1 MGWELEDVE
10 KPFIAQVQMLGW
22 AHIEGSLDDPAIT
35 DRSNFAEAIQ
45 ESVLRAQLRALNPRP
60 DGTPW
65 LDEARLSEAVATITR
80 LGTHKLMEANQKATE
95 LLIKGLTVEGL
106 PGWNSGRGQTI
117 RYIDWDTP
125 TNNRF
130 TVVNQYR
137 VDCPPGFNSAK
148 QFIVPDLVLLVN
160 GIPLIVVECK
170 SPSIPEPLA
179 EAVDQLRRYSNQRKA
194 AFEVDENEGNES
206 LFATNQLL
214 VATSFDQARVGCVGA
229 AFEHYAQWK
238 TVVGP
243 DGTGSEAHILACL
256 NAVIP
261 VQAGIQNNTVIPAQA
276 GIQNNAVIPA
286 QAGIQNHGTE
296 LPPRRGLSEQERLI
310 AGLLAPAHLLD
321 VIKNFLLFMQ
331 IGGQTIKSVCRY
343 PQYRAVNRA
352 IARLKTGQTRLQHG
366 EHDQRGGIIWH
377 TQGSGKS
384 LTMVFLV
391 RKMRADPALRRFKV
405 IVVTDRKDLQRQL
418 SATATLTGEIVEVAD
433 STAGVKALARRK
445 GPGLIFATIQKYRDA
460 DTAGDAPLT
469 ADDLPKVDEPKARY
483 KAAEKFE
490 VLNEDDGI
498 LVLVDEAHRTQAGD
512 LHANLL
518 AGLPNCARIGFTGTP
533 IIMGEKKR
541 THEIFGEFIDR
552 YTIKE
557 AEADGA
563 TVPVLYEGRTA
574 TGAIKD
580 GTSLD
585 ELFEDLF
592 RQHTPEELEAIK
604 QKYATKGHIFEAPAL
619 IADKARDILRHYVT
633 NILPNG
639 YKAQVV
645 AYSRL
650 AVIRYFE
657 ALRQARD
664 ALLTEAEALSPQD
677 KALDDE
683 TLCQRPPKV
692 QAVVQAWRYRETL
705 ARIEF
710 APIISGSNNDDPAWK
725 AWTDGTAH
733 EQRIKRFKKPLF
745 HTDLT
750 KTDPL
755 TFLVVKSMLLTGFD
769 APIEGVMYLDRP
781 IREAEL
787 LQAIARVNRTG
798 FGKRCGIV
806 VDYYGVAQHLKEAL
820 SAYAD
825 EDVQGTL
832 ASLRDEVPVLRDRH
846 LRVVDLFRQRG
857 IESLEDAEACI
868 EALGSERLRAEF
880 AVKLKSFLASL
891 DTVLPRPEGLPYVA
905 DAKWLAYLYARA
917 RNRYKDT
924 PILGKDVGAKV
935 RKLIDDHVISL
946 GIDPKI
952 PPIQLTDAHFI
963 QHLEHLDSADAVTS
977 RRAIAS
983 EMEHAIRSHIRKHT
997 DEDPVLYRKLSERL
1011 NDILKTLGERWDEV
1025 IAQLREIIDELRSG
1039 KASAT
1044 DAPEDLPEHCA
1055 PFLRTVLDV
1064 MYSGQT
1070 PTLDELLRLKDV
1082 TVELVEL
1089 LIQELQSNR
1098 NIWSPHKRAAQ
1109 DALNGQL
1116 FDYLMRLRPSLVGT
1130 HKAGVLADKLIEQ
1143 ARANHDKLVQL

>member
-10 KPFIAQVQMLGW
+10 KPFVAQLQALGW
-22 AHIEGSLDDPAIT
+22 IPVEGSLDVPAAT
-35 DRSNFAEAIQ
+35 SRSSFTEVYQEAVLQ
-45 ESVLRAQLRALNPRP
+45 ERLRALNPGP
-60 DGTPW
+60 DGQPW
-65 LDEARLSEAVATITR
+65 LDDARISEAVGAITR

-106 PGWNSGRGQTI
+106 PGWDGGRGQTI
-117 RYIDWDTP
+117 RYIDWDKP
-125 TNNRF
+125 DNNHF
-130 TVVNQYR
+130 AVVNQYR

-148 QFIVPDLVLLVN
+148 AFIVPDLVLLVN
-160 GIPLIVVECK
+160 GLPLVVVECK

-194 AFEVDENEGNES
+194 AFEIDDNEGNET

-214 VATSFDQARVGCVGA
+214 VATSFDEARVGCVGA
-229 AFEHYAQWK
+229 AFEHYTQWK

-243 DGTGSEAHILACL
+243 DGTGSEIE
-256 NAVIP
+256 V
-261 VQAGIQNNTVIPAQA
+261 AQTLGKTA
-276 GIQNNAVIPA
+276 
-286 QAGIQNHGTE
+286 
-296 LPPRRGLSEQERLI
+296 LSEQERLI

-321 VIKNFLLFMQ
+321 VVKNFLLFMQ
-331 IGGQTIKSVCRY
+331 VGGQTIKSVCRY
-343 PQYRAVNRA
+343 QQYRAVNRT
-352 IARLKTGQTRLQHG
+352 IARLETGKTRRQQG
-366 EHDQRGGIIWH
+366 EHDERGGIIWH

-391 RKMRADPALRRFKV
+391 RKMRADAQLRRFKV
-405 IVVTDRKDLQRQL
+405 IVVTDRKDLQSQL
-418 SATATLTGEIVEVAD
+418 SVTATLTGEVVEVAD

-445 GPGLIFATIQKYRDA
+445 GPGLIFATIQKYRDP
-460 DTAGDAPLT
+460 DTAGDSSSAPEVL
-469 ADDLPKVDEPKARY
+469 L
-483 KAAEKFE
+483 KAAEPRPSYNSSETFE
-490 VLNEDDGI
+490 VLNEDESI

-574 TGAIKD
+574 NGAIKD
-580 GTSLD
+580 GASLD

-604 QKYATKGHIFEAPAL
+604 QKYATKGHIFDAPAL

-650 AVIRYFE
+650 AAIRYFE
-657 ALRQARD
+657 ALKVARD
-664 ALLTEAEALSPQD
+664 ELLVEAQALAPQD

-683 TLCQRPPKV
+683 ALCERPPQV
-692 QAVVQAWRYRETL
+692 QAVVQAWRYGEAL

-725 AWTDGTAH
+725 TWTDGAAH
-733 EQRIKRFKKPLF
+733 EQLIKRFKKPLF
-745 HTDLT
+745 HVDAA

-755 TFLVVKSMLLTGFD
+755 AFLVVKSMLLTGFD

-825 EDVQGTL
+825 EDVAGAL
-832 ASLRDEVPVLRDRH
+832 ASLKDEVPVLRDRH

-857 IESLEDAEACI
+857 IESLNDTEACV
-868 EALGSERLRAEF
+868 EALGSEKLRAEF
-880 AVKLKSFLASL
+880 AVKLKAFLASL
-891 DTVLPRPEGLPYVA
+891 DTVLPRPEGLPYSG
-905 DAKWLAYLYARA
+905 DAKRLAYIYARA

-924 PILGKDVGAKV
+924 PVLGKDVGAKV

-952 PPIQLTDAHFI
+952 PPIQLTDAEFDTHV
-963 QHLEHLDSADAVTS
+963 A
-977 RRAIAS
+977 RAASDRAKAS

-1011 NDILKTLGERWDEV
+1011 NEILRTLGEQWNEV
-1025 IAQLREIIDELRSG
+1025 IAQLQKLVDELKSG
-1039 KASAT
+1039 KAGAA

-1064 MYSGQT
+1064 VCAGQT
-1070 PTLDELLRLKDV
+1070 PSPADLVRLKDV
-1082 TVELVEL
+1082 TVELVDL
-1089 LIQELQSNR
+1089 LIQELQLNR

-1109 DALNGQL
+1109 DELNGQL
-1116 FDYLMRLRPSLVGT
+1116 FDHLMRLRPPLVDT
-1130 HKAGVLADKLIEQ
+1130 DKAGVLADRLMEQ
-1143 ARANHDKLVQL
+1143 ARASHEKLVQV

>member
-1 MGWELEDVE
+1 MGRELEDVE
-10 KPFIAQVQMLGW
+10 KPFVAQLQSLGW
-22 AHIEGSLDDPAIT
+22 TYTEGSLDTPALT
-35 DRSNFAEAIQ
+35 GRSTFTEVIQ
-45 ESVLRAQLRALNPRP
+45 AGVLRERLRALNPGP
-60 DGTPW
+60 AHINGGQPW
-65 LDEARLSEAVATITR
+65 LDEARLSEAVAAITR

-106 PGWNSGRGQTI
+106 PGWDGGRGQTI

-125 TNNRF
+125 ANNRF

-137 VDCPPGFNSAK
+137 VDCPPGFNSGKA
-148 QFIVPDLVLLVN
+148 FIVPDLVLLVN
-160 GIPLIVVECK
+160 GLPLVVVECK
-170 SPSIPEPLA
+170 SPSIPEPLTQ
-179 EAVDQLRRYSNQRKA
+179 AVDQLRRYSNQRKA
-194 AFEVDENEGNES
+194 AFEIDDNEGSEA

-214 VATSFDQARVGCVGA
+214 VATCNDSARVGCIGA

-243 DGTGSEAHILACL
+243 DGTGSEIE
-256 NAVIP
+256 V
-261 VQAGIQNNTVIPAQA
+261 AQGLGKA
-276 GIQNNAVIPA
+276 S
-286 QAGIQNHGTE
+286 
-296 LPPRRGLSEQERLI
+296 LSEQERLI

-321 VIKNFLLFMQ
+321 VLKNFLLFMQ
-331 IGGQTIKSVCRY
+331 VGGQTIKSVCRY
-343 PQYRAVNRA
+343 QQYRAVNRA
-352 IARLKTGQTRLQHG
+352 IARLKTGRTRLQHG
-366 EHDQRGGIIWH
+366 EHDERGGIIWH

-391 RKMRADPALRRFKV
+391 RKMRVDAQLRRFKV

-418 SATATLTGEIVEVAD
+418 SVTATLTGELVEVAD
-433 STAGVKALARRK
+433 STADVKALARRK
-445 GPGLIFATIQKYRDA
+445 GPGLVFATIQKYRDA
-460 DTAGDAPLT
+460 DTVGDAPLT
-469 ADDLPKVDEPKARY
+469 ADDLPKVAQPRASY
-483 KAAEKFE
+483 KAGQPSADRFE
-490 VLNEDDGI
+490 VLNEDDSI

-574 TGAIKD
+574 NGAIKD
-580 GTSLD
+580 GASLD

-604 QKYATKGHIFEAPAL
+604 QKYATKGHIFDAPAL

-633 NILPNG
+633 HILPNG

-650 AVIRYFE
+650 AAIRYFQ
-657 ALRQARD
+657 ALKTARN
-664 ALLTEAEALSPQD
+664 ALLAEAEGLSPPD
-677 KALDDE
+677 RAVDDE
-683 TLCQRPPKV
+683 ALCQRPPQV
-692 QAVVQAWRYRETL
+692 QAVVQAWRYRDTL

-710 APIISGSNNDDPAWK
+710 APIISGSNNDHPAWET
-725 AWTDGTAH
+725 WTDGAAH
-733 EQRIKRFKKPLF
+733 EQLIKRFKKPLLLPGS
-745 HTDLT
+745 HARPE

-755 TFLVVKSMLLTGFD
+755 AFLVVKSMLLTGFD
-769 APIEGVMYLDRP
+769 APIEGVIYLDRP

-820 SAYAD
+820 AAYAD
-825 EDVQGTL
+825 EDLEGAL
-832 ASLRDEVPVLRDRH
+832 ASLRDEVLVLRERH
-846 LRVVDLFRQRG
+846 LRVVDLFRRRG
-857 IESLEDAEACI
+857 IESLDDTEACV
-868 EALGSERLRAEF
+868 EALGSEKLRAEF
-880 AVKLKSFLASL
+880 AVKLKAFLASL
-891 DTVLPRPEGLPYVA
+891 DTVLPRPEGLPYSA
-905 DAKWLAYLYARA
+905 DAKRLAYIYARA

-924 PILGKDVGAKV
+924 VVLGKDVGAKV
-935 RKLIDDHVISL
+935 RRLIDEHVISL

-952 PPIQLTDAHFI
+952 PPIQLTDAEFDTHV
-963 QHLEHLDSADAVTS
+963 A
-977 RRAIAS
+977 RAASDRAKAS

-1011 NDILKTLGERWDEV
+1011 NEILKTLGEQWNEV
-1025 IAQLREIIDELRSG
+1025 IAQLQKIIDELRTG
-1039 KASAT
+1039 KAGAA
-1044 DAPEDLPEHCA
+1044 DAPGDLPEQCA

-1064 MYSGQT
+1064 VCAGQAPT
-1070 PTLDELLRLKDV
+1070 PAERLRLNDV
-1082 TVELVEL
+1082 TVELVDL
-1089 LIQELQSNR
+1089 LVQELQGNR
-1098 NIWSPHKRAAQ
+1098 GIWSPSKRADQ
-1109 DALNGQL
+1109 DNLNGQL
-1116 FDYLMRLRPSLVGT
+1116 FEHLMRLRPPAVDAD
-1130 HKAGVLADKLIEQ
+1130 KAGVLADKLMEQ
-1143 ARANHDKLVQL
+1143 ARANHDKLLQV

>member
-10 KPFIAQVQMLGW
+10 KPFVAQLQALGW
-22 AHIEGSLDDPAIT
+22 QHIEGCIDDPSVT
-35 DRSNFAEAIQ
+35 GRTGFTEVIQ
-45 ESVLRAQLRALNPRP
+45 ESVLRDQLRALNPGP
-60 DGTPW
+60 DGAPW
-65 LDEARLSEAVATITR
+65 LDEARLAEAVSAITR
-80 LGTHKLMEANQKATE
+80 LGTHKLMEANEKASA
-95 LLIKGLTVEGL
+95 LLTRGLTVDGL
-106 PGWNSGRGQTI
+106 PGWDGGRGQTL

-125 TNNRF
+125 ASNRF
-130 TVVNQYR
+130 TVINQYR
-137 VDCPPGFNSAK
+137 VDCPQGFNSAK

-160 GIPLIVVECK
+160 GIPLVVVECK

-194 AFEVDENEGNES
+194 AFEVDDNEGNEP

-214 VATSFDQARVGCVGA
+214 VATSFDEARVGCVGA

-243 DGTGSEAHILACL
+243 DGSGSEIE
-256 NAVIP
+256 V
-261 VQAGIQNNTVIPAQA
+261 AQA
-276 GIQNNAVIPA
+276 LGKTA
-286 QAGIQNHGTE
+286 
-296 LPPRRGLSEQERLI
+296 LSEQERLI
-310 AGLLAPAHLLD
+310 AGLLTPANLLD
-321 VIKNFLLFMQ
+321 VVQNFMLVMQ
-331 IGGQTIKSVCRY
+331 AGGQTIKTVCRY
-343 PQYRAVNRA
+343 QQYRAVNRA
-352 IARLKTGQTRLQHG
+352 IVRLKSGKTRSQHG
-366 EHDQRGGIIWH
+366 ENDQRGGIIWH

-391 RKMRADPALRRFKV
+391 RKMRADAQLRRFKV
-405 IVVTDRKDLQRQL
+405 IVVTDRKDLQGQL
-418 SATATLTGEIVEVAD
+418 SVTATLTGEVVDVAE

-445 GPGLIFATIQKYRDA
+445 GPGLIFATIQKYRDP
-460 DTAGDAPLT
+460 DSAGDAPLT
-469 ADDLPKVDEPKARY
+469 ADDLPKVEEPKARY
-483 KAAEKFE
+483 KADEKFE
-490 VLNEDDGI
+490 VLNEDESI

-574 TGAIKD
+574 NGAIKD
-580 GTSLD
+580 GASLD

-592 RQHTPEELEAIK
+592 RQHSPEELEAIK
-604 QKYATKGHIFEAPAL
+604 QKYATKGHIFDAPAL

-650 AVIRYFE
+650 AAIRYFE
-657 ALRQARD
+657 ALKQARNE
-664 ALLTEAEALSPQD
+664 LLGEAEALSPED
-677 KALDDE
+677 KSLDDE
-683 TLCQRPPKV
+683 ALCQRPAKV
-692 QAVVQAWRYRETL
+692 QAVVQAWRYRDTL
-705 ARIEF
+705 AHIEF

-725 AWTDGTAH
+725 QWTDGAAH
-733 EQRIKRFKKPLF
+733 EQLIKRFKKPLF
-745 HTDLT
+745 NAKPE

-755 TFLVVKSMLLTGFD
+755 AFLVVKSMLLTGFD

-798 FGKRCGIV
+798 FGKRFGIV

-820 SAYAD
+820 AAYAD
-825 EDVQGTL
+825 EDVDGAL
-832 ASLRDEVPVLRDRH
+832 ASLKDEVLVLRDRH

-857 IESLEDAEACI
+857 IESLDDTEACI
-868 EALGSERLRAEF
+868 EALGSEKLRAEF
-880 AVKLKSFLASL
+880 AVKLKAFLASL
-891 DTVLPRPEGLPYVA
+891 DTVLPRPEGLPYSG
-905 DAKWLAYLYARA
+905 DAKRLAYIYARA

-924 PILGKDVGAKV
+924 PVLGKDVGAKV

-946 GIDPKI
+946 GVDPKI
-952 PPIQLTDAHFI
+952 PPIQLTDAEFDTHV
-963 QHLEHLDSADAVTS
+963 A
-977 RRAIAS
+977 RAANDRAKAS

-1011 NDILKTLGERWDEV
+1011 SDILKTLGEKWDEV
-1025 IAQLREIIDELRSG
+1025 IAQLQKIIDELRSG
-1039 KASAT
+1039 KAGGS
-1044 DAPEDLPEHCA
+1044 DVSSDLPGHCA

-1064 MYSGQT
+1064 VCAGAT
-1070 PTLDELLRLKDV
+1070 PTPPELLRLKDV
-1082 TVELVEL
+1082 TMELVDL
-1089 LIQELQSNR
+1089 LVQELQSNR
-1098 NIWSPHKRAAQ
+1098 EIWSPHKRAAQ
-1109 DALNGQL
+1109 EDLNTQL
-1116 FDYLMRLRPSLVGT
+1116 FEHLMRLRPPLVDED
-1130 HKAGVLADKLIEQ
+1130 KAGVLADKLMEQ

>member
-10 KPFIAQVQMLGW
+10 KPFVAQLQALGW
-22 AHIEGSLDDPAIT
+22 AHIEGSLDDPSVT
-35 DRSNFAEAIQ
+35 GRTGFAEVIQ
-45 ESVLRAQLRALNPRP
+45 ESVLREQLRALNLGA
-60 DGTPW
+60 DGTAW
-65 LDEARLSEAVATITR
+65 LDEARLSEAVAAITR
-80 LGTHKLMEANQKATE
+80 LGTHKLMETNDKATA
-95 LLIKGLTVEGL
+95 LLICGLTVEGL
-106 PGWNSGRGQTI
+106 PGWDGGRGQTI

-125 TNNRF
+125 ANNRF
-130 TVVNQYR
+130 TVINQYR

-160 GIPLIVVECK
+160 GIPLVVVECK
-170 SPSIPEPLA
+170 SPSVPEPLA

-194 AFEVDENEGNES
+194 AFEVDDNEGNEP

-214 VATSFDQARVGCVGA
+214 VATSFDGARVGCVGA
-229 AFEHYAQWK
+229 DFEHYAQWK

-243 DGTGSEAHILACL
+243 DGSGSEIE
-256 NAVIP
+256 V
-261 VQAGIQNNTVIPAQA
+261 AQTLGKA
-276 GIQNNAVIPA
+276 AI
-286 QAGIQNHGTE
+286 
-296 LPPRRGLSEQERLI
+296 SEQERLI
-310 AGLLAPAHLLD
+310 AGLLSPSHLLD
-321 VIKNFLLFMQ
+321 VVKNFMLFMQ
-331 IGGQTIKSVCRY
+331 TGGHTIKTVCRY
-343 PQYRAVNRA
+343 QQYRAVNRA
-352 IARLKTGQTRLQHG
+352 IARLKSGQTRLQHG
-366 EHDQRGGIIWH
+366 EHDKRGGIIWH

-391 RKMRADPALRRFKV
+391 RKMRADAQLRRFKV
-405 IVVTDRKDLQRQL
+405 IVVTDRKDLQGQL
-418 SATATLTGEIVEVAD
+418 SVTATLTGEVVDVAE

-445 GPGLIFATIQKYRDA
+445 GPGLIFATIQKYRDP
-460 DTAGDAPLT
+460 DSAGDAALT
-469 ADDLPKVDEPKARY
+469 ADDLLKVEEPKAVY
-483 KAAEKFE
+483 KADEKFE
-490 VLNEDDGI
+490 VLNEDDSI

-533 IIMGEKKR
+533 IIMGDKKR

-574 TGAIKD
+574 NGAIKD
-580 GTSLD
+580 GASLD

-592 RQHTPEELEAIK
+592 RQHSPEELEAIK
-604 QKYATKGHIFEAPAL
+604 KKYATKGHIFDAPAL

-650 AVIRYFE
+650 AAIRYFE
-657 ALRQARD
+657 ALRSARD
-664 ALLTEAEALSPQD
+664 ELLAEAQALSPED

-683 TLCQRPPKV
+683 ALCQRPVSV
-692 QAVVQAWRYRETL
+692 QAVVQAWRYRDTL

-725 AWTDGTAH
+725 QWTDGAAH
-733 EQRIKRFKKPLF
+733 EQLIKRFKKPLF
-745 HTDLT
+745 HAKPE

-755 TFLVVKSMLLTGFD
+755 AFLAVKSMLLTGFD

-820 SAYAD
+820 AAYAD
-825 EDVQGTL
+825 EDVEGAL
-832 ASLRDEVPVLRDRH
+832 ASLKDEVPVLRDRH

-857 IESLEDAEACI
+857 IDQLSDTEACV
-868 EALGSERLRAEF
+868 EALGSEKLRAEF
-880 AVKLKSFLASL
+880 AVKLKAFLGSL
-891 DTVLPRPEGLPYVA
+891 DTVLPRPEGLPYTK
-905 DAKWLAYLYARA
+905 DAKKLAYIYARA

-924 PILGKDVGAKV
+924 PVLGKDVGAKV

-952 PPIQLTDAHFI
+952 PPIQLTDAAFEN
-963 QHLEHLDSADAVTS
+963 HLQKTAREAGVSASRAV
-977 RRAIAS
+977 AS

-997 DEDPVLYRKLSERL
+997 DEDPVLYRRLSERL
-1011 NDILKTLGERWDEV
+1011 NDILKTLGEKWTEV
-1025 IAQLREIIDELRSG
+1025 ISELQMIIDELRMG
-1039 KASAT
+1039 KAGSA
-1044 DAPEDLPEHCA
+1044 DAPSDMPEHCA

-1064 MYSGQT
+1064 VCAGQT
-1070 PTLDELLRLKDV
+1070 PTAADLLRLKDV

-1089 LIQELQSNR
+1089 LVQELQSNR
-1098 NIWSPHKRAAQ
+1098 DIWSPHKLAAQ
-1109 DALNGQL
+1109 EDLNTQL
-1116 FDYLMRLRPSLVGT
+1116 FEHLMRLRPPLVDT
-1130 HKAGVLADKLIEQ
+1130 DKAGVLADKLMEQ
-1143 ARANHDKLVQL
+1143 ARANHDKLVQV